1 MRRRSI
7 VAGALV
13 ATGVAAGVATALWRT
28 RRTDPGGSAGDATDI
43 WSMSF
48 STVDG
53 VAMPMGRLRGKPLLV
68 NFWATWCA
76 PCATEMPLLDAFART
91 AGARGWNVLALAVDS
106 ADPVRRF
113 LAERALSLPVALAGA
128 DGLDLSRNLGNSVG
142 ALPFTVA
149 FAASG
154 RPAQRRLGAL
164 DAKLLEA
171 WTGSV
176 GA

>member
-1 MRRRSI
+1 MKRRT
-7 VAGALV
+7 VVVGALA
-13 ATGVAAGVATALWRT
+13 ATGLAAGVSAALWRG
-28 RRTDPGGSAGDATDI
+28 RSDGADRGEAPDV

-53 VAMPMGRLRGKPLLV
+53 AALPMARLRSKALLL

-76 PCATEMPLLDAFART
+76 PCATEMPLLDAFAKSS
-91 AGARGWNVLALAVDS
+91 GGQGWNVLALAVDS

-128 DGLDLSRNLGNSVG
+128 EGLDLSRSLGNSVG

-149 FAASG
+149 FAAG
-154 RPAQRRLGAL
+154 GEPRQRKLGAL
-164 DAKLLEA
+164 TAPLLDSWISA
-171 WTGSV
+171 GR
-176 GA
+176 